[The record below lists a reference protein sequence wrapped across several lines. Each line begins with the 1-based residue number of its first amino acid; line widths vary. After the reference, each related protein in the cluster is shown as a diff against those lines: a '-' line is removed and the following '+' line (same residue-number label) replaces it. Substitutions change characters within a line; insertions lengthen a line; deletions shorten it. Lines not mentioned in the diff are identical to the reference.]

1 MLGLE
6 LLGHGES
13 LDGRHGNRCA
23 ASEKSAEGVTGQEKA
38 RRIQLPGLCSSI
50 ASYINKKKKNEA
62 ERETTHTQ
70 CRKNAVAIL

>member
-50 ASYINKKKKNEA
+50 ASYINKKKMKQK
-62 ERETTHTQ
+62 ERPHIHSAG
-70 CRKNAVAIL
+70 KML

>member
-50 ASYINKKKKNEA
+50 ASYINKKKKMKQK
-62 ERETTHTQ
+62 ERPHIHSAG
-70 CRKNAVAIL
+70 KML